1 MQFLENCPFPVAFA
15 SRKLLDREMKY
26 SAIERECLAIMF
38 GIKRFEYYLLGK
50 EFVLE
55 VDHKP
60 LVYLNKTKATND
72 RLVRWSL
79 SLQPFKFR
87 LVHIAGDENVGADFL
102 SRSD

>member
-1 MQFLENCPFPVAFA
+1 
-15 SRKLLDREMKY
+15 
-26 SAIERECLAIMF
+26 MF

-50 EFVLE
+50 EFILE

-60 LVYLNKTKATND
+60 LIYLNKAKGTND

-87 LVHIAGDENVGADFL
+87 LVHIAGDDNVGADFL